1 MLATR
6 TKAEFA
12 KENFCDW
19 IITKAF
25 YQAKEKIENFSP
37 TFACGFAW
45 LDVEAVGA
53 MARVL
58 QQKGFIKVTGKR
70 NTYRI
75 NIHLDTQMVMT
86 QYEFATHVAKMLL
99 EYASDKVGKQ
109 IGLRGAKVDYI
120 LD

>member
-1 MLATR
+1 MLLYPTQ
-6 TKAEFA
+6 AE
-12 KENFCDW
+12 KERFSEYV
-19 IITKAF
+19 IRQAF
-25 YQAKEKIENFSP
+25 NDAQEKIANFSP

-53 MARVL
+53 MAKVL
-58 QQKGFIKVTGKR
+58 KQIGFTKVTGKR
-70 NTYRI
+70 NTYRKHI
-75 NIHLDTQMVMT
+75 QIDTQMVMT

-99 EYASDKVGKQ
+99 EYARDKVGKQ

>member
-1 MLATR
+1 MLLYPT
-6 TKAEFA
+6 TAE
-12 KENFCDW
+12 KERFSEFV
-19 IITKAF
+19 IRQAF
-25 YQAKEKIENFSP
+25 KDAHEKIQNFTP

-58 QQKGFIKVTGKR
+58 LRLGFVKVTGKR
-70 NTYRI
+70 STYRKHI
-75 NIHLDTQMVMT
+75 QLDTQMVMT
-86 QYEFATHVAKMLL
+86 QYEFAYHVAKMLL

>member
-1 MLATR
+1 MLLNP
-6 TKAEFA
+6 TKAE
-12 KENFCDW
+12 KERFSEFVMRQ
-19 IITKAF
+19 AF
-25 YQAKEKIENFSP
+25 KEAQEKIANFTP

-53 MARVL
+53 MAIVL
-58 QQKGFIKVTGKR
+58 KQLGFIKVTGKR
-70 NTYRI
+70 NTYRKHI
-75 NIHLDTQMVMT
+75 IIDTPMVMT

-99 EYASDKVGKQ
+99 EYANEKVGKQ